1 MGVMT
6 TPHPG
11 HPEPEQPDEPR
22 GLRGWW
28 RRVTR
33 PWPEAAFTE
42 LGTHAV
48 VLDAVG
54 EQPVAVIREV
64 RRVTGWDLLRAKQ
77 AVDAA
82 PTRAPEGTTTQGV
95 VLVAGLSARSAGAAC
110 EALAGAGATARV
122 ADGW

>member
-1 MGVMT
+1 MGAMS
-6 TPHPG
+6 TPRQQQSDPS
-11 HPEPEQPDEPR
+11 DEPG

-42 LGTHAV
+42 IGTHAV

-54 EQPVAVIREV
+54 ERPVAVIREV
-64 RRVTGWDLLRAKQ
+64 RRVTGWDLARAKH

-82 PTRAPEGTTTQGV
+82 PAQAPAGTTTQGV
-95 VLVAGLSARSAGAAC
+95 VLVAGLSAASAAAAS
-110 EALAGAGATARV
+110 EALTGAGATARI
-122 ADGW
+122 AEGW

>member
-1 MGVMT
+1 MEAMPT
-6 TPHPG
+6 SRQQQSDPS
-11 HPEPEQPDEPR
+11 DEPG

-42 LGTHAV
+42 IGTHAV

-54 EQPVAVIREV
+54 ERPVAVIREV
-64 RRVTGWDLLRAKQ
+64 RRVTGWDLARAKH

-82 PTRAPEGTTTQGV
+82 PAQAPAGTTTQGV
-95 VLVAGLSARSAGAAC
+95 VLVAGLSAASAAAAS
-110 EALAGAGATARV
+110 EALTGAGATARI
-122 ADGW
+122 AEGW

>member
-1 MGVMT
+1 MDGMST
-6 TPHPG
+6 SRSDRS
-11 HPEPEQPDEPR
+11 EQPREQG

-33 PWPEAAFTE
+33 PWPEAVFTE
-42 LGTHAV
+42 IGTRAV

-64 RRVTGWDLLRAKQ
+64 RRVTGWDLARATH
-77 AVDAA
+77 AVEAA
-82 PTRAPEGTTTQGV
+82 PPQPPAGSTTQGV
-95 VLVAGLSARSAGAAC
+95 VLVAGLSATSAAAAC
-110 EALAGAGATARV
+110 EALARAGATARV

>member
-1 MGVMT
+1 MS
-6 TPHPG
+6 TPRPDHDQPG
-11 HPEPEQPDEPR
+11 QPDEPG

-28 RRVTR
+28 RRITR

-42 LGTHAV
+42 IGTHAV

-64 RRVTGWDLLRAKQ
+64 RRMTGWDLVRAKH

-82 PTRAPEGTTTQGV
+82 PVQAPAGTTTQGV
-95 VLVAGLSARSAGAAC
+95 VLVAGLSAASAAAAC
-110 EALAGAGATARV
+110 EALAAAGATARV
-122 ADGW
+122 AEGW